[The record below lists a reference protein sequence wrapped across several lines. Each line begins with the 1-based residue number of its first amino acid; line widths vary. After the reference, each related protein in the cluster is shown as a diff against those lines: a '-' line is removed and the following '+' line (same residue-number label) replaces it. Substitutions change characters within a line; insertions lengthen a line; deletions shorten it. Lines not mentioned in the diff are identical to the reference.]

1 MVVYSWKYNQ
11 AVSAEIAGKRFEELQ
26 AKHGE
31 ITPKIV
37 LDDARGVKS
46 PLHHCFEWDDGK
58 AAEQYRL
65 QQAGLMIR
73 ALVVTVEDAEI
84 PKPTRAFVNVAD
96 VSEKQGRF
104 IAISTALSKE
114 ETKRAVLARAMLEL
128 SQFRAKYEDLQ
139 ELVDVFAAVDKLTRK
154 QKKKE
159 KAA

>member
-1 MVVYSWKYNQ
+1 MVYSWKYGMP
-11 AVSAEIAGKRFEELQ
+11 VKAEVAGKRFEELQ

-46 PLHHCFEWDDGK
+46 PLHPCFEWDDGK

-84 PKPTRAFVNVAD
+84 PKPARAFVNVAD

-114 ETKRAVLARAMLEL
+114 ETRRAVLARAMLEL

-139 ELVDVFAAVDKLTRK
+139 ELADVFKAIDKVSKRK
-154 QKKKE
+154 RK